1 MLHYVLNISQIYLH
15 EIDYLFF
22 TKNLVRILLLFSFF
36 FSDEKSNQG
45 MVKSFTKGVASG
57 FQPRHPDY
65 KTCFLNHW
73 L

>member
-36 FSDEKSNQG
+36 F
-45 MVKSFTKGVASG
+45 
-57 FQPRHPDY
+57 
-65 KTCFLNHW
+65 
-73 L
+73 

>member
-1 MLHYVLNISQIYLH
+1 MLHYVLNIVQIYLH

-22 TKNLVRILLLFSFF
+22 TKNLVRILLLSFF
-36 FSDEKSNQG
+36 QIKKNNQG
-45 MVKSFTKGVASG
+45 MIKSFTKGVASG

-65 KTCFLNHW
+65 KACFLNHW